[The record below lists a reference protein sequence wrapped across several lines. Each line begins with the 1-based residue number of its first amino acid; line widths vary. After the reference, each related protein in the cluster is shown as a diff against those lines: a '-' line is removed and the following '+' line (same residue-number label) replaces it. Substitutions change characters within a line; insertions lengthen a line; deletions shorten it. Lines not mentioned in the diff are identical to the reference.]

1 MRENCTYGSM
11 RGSRRKTA
19 KSVLRVVEDR
29 ADVPCGGVSPYST
42 HSVPVRAKALRTKWY
57 NCRDMSNLVELK
69 FPVVAHHRLILL
81 RQGCGGQVC
90 DAEKLN
96 AAFSVFELVEPV
108 AESRASAGGK
118 YVSYSLSVRLKDREE
133 MARFDAAI
141 AGVPGLKTCL

>member
-1 MRENCTYGSM
+1 
-11 RGSRRKTA
+11 
-19 KSVLRVVEDR
+19 
-29 ADVPCGGVSPYST
+29 
-42 HSVPVRAKALRTKWY
+42 
-57 NCRDMSNLVELK
+57 MSNLVELK

-96 AAFSVFELVEPV
+96 AVFSVFELVEPV

-141 AGVPGLKTCL
+141 AGVPGLKMCL